1 MKTLYLIG
9 GAMGVGK
16 TAVCQKLK
24 QKLPNC
30 VFLDGDW
37 CWDAHPFQA
46 TAETK
51 AMVLQNI
58 CFLLNQ
64 FLHCSA
70 YDTVLFCWVLH
81 RQDVIDRILTS
92 LDTADCRVVA
102 VSLVCRPDT
111 LRRRLKKDIQNGV
124 RTEDVIER
132 SLERLTCYDRL
143 DTVKLPTDG
152 QSADGIADRILSL

>member
-24 QKLPNC
+24 QKLPSC

-51 AMVLQNI
+51 AMVLRNI
-58 CFLLNQ
+58 CFLLDQ

-81 RQDVIDRILTS
+81 RQDIIDRILAN
-92 LDTADCRVVA
+92 LDTAGCRVVS

-111 LRRRLKKDIQNGV
+111 LRRRLEKDIQNGV
-124 RTEDVIER
+124 RTEDVIGR
-132 SLERLTCYDRL
+132 SLERLSHYDRL
-143 DTVKLPTDG
+143 DTVKIL
-152 QSADGIADRILSL
+152 ADGRSTDDIADSILSL

>member
-16 TAVCQKLK
+16 TAVCQTLK

-51 AMVLQNI
+51 AMVLRNI
-58 CFLLNQ
+58 CFLLDQ

-81 RQDVIDRILTS
+81 RQDVIDHILAN
-92 LDTADCRVVA
+92 LGTADCRVITI
-102 VSLVCRPDT
+102 SLTCRPDT
-111 LRRRLKKDIQNGV
+111 LRRRLEKDIQNGV
-124 RTEDVIER
+124 RSEDVIGR
-132 SLERLTCYDRL
+132 SLERLTHYDRL
-143 DTVKLPTDG
+143 DTVKIPTD
-152 QSADGIADRILSL
+152 DRRIDDIADSILSL